1 MKSYMRFLSLLTVT
15 SLAAC
20 EPAGDQVGGLAVAEA
35 GSEVLGNPGHEDMN
49 QTAPDVFDVLFH
61 TTAGDFTLR
70 VTRAWAPIGADR
82 FYSLVVNGYYDGN
95 RFFRIVPGFVV
106 QWGLHGDAD
115 VNRSWLGSDQAKIQ
129 DDPIVEF
136 NTRGR
141 ITFANSGPNTRTTQL
156 FINYRDNPP
165 LDDPIRMRGSVF
177 APFGEV
183 IGDGMQVVD
192 AINAQY
198 SEAPQQGRIQ
208 QEGNVY
214 LDEDFPELDYIISAT
229 VVE

>member
-1 MKSYMRFLSLLTVT
+1 MKPYMQFLSLLIITG
-15 SLAAC
+15 LAAC
-20 EPAGDQVGGLAVAEA
+20 EPAGDRVGGLAVAEA
-35 GSEVLGNPGHEDMN
+35 GSEVLGDPGHEDMN

-115 VNRSWLGSDQAKIQ
+115 VNRSWLGSDQAEIQ
-129 DDPIVEF
+129 DDPIVES

-141 ITFANSGPNTRTTQL
+141 ITFANSGPNTRSTQL
-156 FINYRDNPP
+156 FINYSDNAP

-177 APFGEV
+177 APFGEI

-198 SEAPQQGRIQ
+198 RRGPTAGPDSTRGQRLPQRTLPRAGLHHLRD
-208 QEGNVY
+208 GG
-214 LDEDFPELDYIISAT
+214 
-229 VVE
+229 